1 MMQGMKKQLNIVII
15 GVIILVIGSI
25 LVYVRST
32 SFVQK
37 QERNSADRIS
47 VVTSFYPLYFFAKE
61 IASESADV
69 YNITPSGAEP
79 HEYEPTSQDIA
90 SIERSNLLILNGGGL
105 ETWGESITRNIDP
118 NHTSIVV
125 AGEGLIT
132 GTFAEEGKVVADPH
146 IWLSPVLAL
155 QMVDR
160 ITQGFVRADPSNEAL
175 YLSNAEA
182 LKSRLVNLDSL
193 YTQGLATCKEKNII
207 TSHSAFGYLAQA
219 YGLKQ
224 VSLAGLSPDA
234 EPSAKELGDIATFAK
249 ENNVKY
255 IFFESLTSPKL
266 AETIAKEVGAQTL
279 ALNPIEGLTN
289 EDISS
294 GKDYFTEMEKNLI
307 NLKTA
312 LQCNE

>member
-1 MMQGMKKQLNIVII
+1 MKKKSISIIVIVII
-15 GVIILVIGSI
+15 LLLGTVFKYLWNTTF
-25 LVYVRST
+25 LQKDQEKST
-32 SFVQK
+32 
-37 QERNSADRIS
+37 ERIS

-105 ETWGESITRNIDP
+105 EAWGESITRNIDP
-118 NHTSIVV
+118 NHTNIIV

-132 GTFAEEGKVVADPH
+132 GTFVEDGKVIADPH
-146 IWLSPVLAL
+146 IWLSPVLAEE
-155 QMVDR
+155 MVDR
-160 ITQGFVRADPSNEAL
+160 ITQGFMQADPSNEAL

-193 YTQGLATCKEKNII
+193 YTQDLAICKEKNII

-219 YGLKQ
+219 YGLTQ
-224 VSLAGLSPDA
+224 VSLAGLSPDV
-234 EPSAKELGDIATFAK
+234 EPSAKELGAIATFAK
-249 ENNVKY
+249 ENDVKY

-279 ALNPIEGLTN
+279 TLNPIEGLAN
-289 EDISS
+289 EDMSS